1 MDPDDLK
8 KIAAI
13 LNVDLSKVSGE
24 NQKLLSDFVSSRSSN
39 APAPGGEKVNLPAT
53 PANAGERMN
62 LPATPAN
69 AGERRNL
76 PASANTPAFQSK
88 NDELRERL
96 VAAAERKLDGN
107 DPRQK
112 AGTFLFNP
120 ITNQI
125 KRSPTSGGGSA
136 SYDLSGNPKETGPG
150 SPDDLRTDR
159 LSRMK
164 EGSTEAAAEAD
175 RRKGIRDSVALPIS
189 NNIAAGVEGPA
200 LQGRQVFQDKEGRVE
215 DPATLKARLI
225 KEGTN
230 PNDATLA
237 AGQRYRDMF
246 NPPNAK
252 KEGFGMQGGQ
262 AGAVMAADPE
272 RRMSVMEQLKDA
284 RKDNLQALA
293 EARRNDPFRKEVGV
307 TTKIETSDGRV
318 LVERGEAVGVAR
330 GGTAGAVGSSVDK
343 IAPME
348 LTSDGKRAIANRTSV
363 ATTTPEKLG
372 FQSTNLSPQEKKDF
386 ENSFKSKN
394 PDLPVP
400 GADRPTNEVRVVT
413 GRFGTAVGGGISIK
427 DQLVSQGKLP
437 RDFELTP
444 EQRTGQAPVPKEY
457 AAMKQELLAN
467 AANVARNEGS
477 ISDSG
482 TRAVMRGV
490 GPQGVAAIDTET
502 ETAKAVADQRA
513 VQASKASDATLRSIY
528 SPAQMDDL
536 DKTIAKANKT
546 GGAVSPKADG
556 TFGIKEKLL
565 DTTTQEGRDLT
576 ADRELTKRNKAN
588 KRKS

>member
-1 MDPDDLK
+1 MEDQLK
-8 KIAAI
+8 LLTA
-13 LNVDLSKVSGE
+13 LLSKLPKE
-24 NQKLLSDFVSSRSSN
+24 DQKLASEVIKQL
-39 APAPGGEKVNLPAT
+39 APSTSVERRNLPAT
-53 PANAGERMN
+53 PATTGEKS
-62 LPATPAN
+62 
-69 AGERRNL
+69 NL
-76 PASANTPAFQSK
+76 PASANAPAFQSK
-88 NDELRERL
+88 NDELRDRL
-96 VAAAERKLDGN
+96 LAAANRKLDGN

-112 AGTFLFNP
+112 AGTFLFDP
-120 ITNQI
+120 VTNRL
-125 KRSPTSGGGSA
+125 KPSSTSGGGSA

-164 EGSTEAAAEAD
+164 EGSAGAVAVAEAD

-189 NNIAAGVEGPA
+189 DNAAFADGFKQ
-200 LQGRQVFQDKEGRVE
+200 QGLPTPGDKRDIFKDKEGRVE

-225 KEGTN
+225 KEGMN

-252 KEGFGMQGGQ
+252 KDGFGMQGGQ

-293 EARRNDPFRKEVGV
+293 EARRNDPFRKEVGTV
-307 TTKIETSDGRV
+307 TKIETSDGRV
-318 LVERGEAVGVAR
+318 LAQRDEEVKAAR
-330 GGTAGAVGSSVDK
+330 GGIDGAVGGSVD
-343 IAPME
+343 AMGPMR
-348 LTSDGKRAIANRTSV
+348 LTDDGRRAIANRTAV

-372 FQSTNLSPQEKKDF
+372 FQSTNPSPQDKKDF

-400 GADRPTNEVRVVT
+400 GVDRPTNEVRAVT
-413 GRFGTAVGGGISIK
+413 GRFGAAVGGASIT
-427 DQLVSQGKLP
+427 DQLKNQGKLP
-437 RDFELTP
+437 VGFELTP
-444 EQRTGQAPVPKEY
+444 EQRTGQAPLPKDY
-457 AAMKQELLAN
+457 DVMKRELISN
-467 AANVARNEGS
+467 STNVAKNEGAV
-477 ISDSG
+477 SDTG
-482 TRAVMRGV
+482 TRAAMLGA
-490 GPQGVAAIDTET
+490 GPQGVAAIDT

-528 SPAQMDDL
+528 SPAQMDNL
-536 DKTIAKANKT
+536 DKTIAKASKT
-546 GGAVSPKADG
+546 GGAVSPKPDG

-565 DTTTQEGRDLT
+565 DLNTQEGRDLA
-576 ADRELTKRNKAN
+576 ADKELTRRQTAKR
-588 KRKS
+588 RS

>member
-1 MDPDDLK
+1 MDDADFK
-8 KIAAI
+8 KLTEQLRNATPEQRKVFREA
-13 LNVDLSKVSGE
+13 LSEKEEAGAQTVA
-24 NQKLLSDFVSSRSSN
+24 VP
-39 APAPGGEKVNLPAT
+39 APAKT
-53 PANAGERMN
+53 
-62 LPATPAN
+62 
-69 AGERRNL
+69 
-76 PASANTPAFQSK
+76 K

-107 DPRQK
+107 DPRQR

-164 EGSTEAAAEAD
+164 EGSAEAAAEQA
-175 RRKGIRDSVALPIS
+175 RRQGIRDSVALPIS

-200 LQGRQVFQDKEGRVE
+200 LQGRQVFQDKDGRVE

-252 KEGFGMQGGQ
+252 KDGFGMQGGQ
-262 AGAVMAADPE
+262 ASAVMAADPE
-272 RRMSVMEQLKDA
+272 RRMSVMQQLKDA
-284 RKDNLQALA
+284 RKDNLQALTA
-293 EARRNDPFRKEVGV
+293 ARLNNPFRKEVGV

-318 LVERGEAVGVAR
+318 LAERGEAVGVAR
-330 GGTAGAVGSSVDK
+330 GGTQGAVGGSVDK
-343 IAPME
+343 IGPME
-348 LTSDGKRAIANRTSV
+348 LTLDGKRAIANRLSV

-372 FQSTNLSPQEKKDF
+372 FQSTNPSPQEKKDF

-394 PDLPVP
+394 PNTPVP
-400 GADRPTNEVRVVT
+400 GVDRPTNEVRAVT
-413 GRFGTAVGGGISIK
+413 GRFGTAVGGVSIT
-427 DQLVSQGKLP
+427 DQLKNQGKLP
-437 RDFELTP
+437 VGFELTP
-444 EQRTGQAPVPKEY
+444 EQRTGQAPLPKDY
-457 AAMKQELLAN
+457 DVMKRELISN
-467 AANVARNEGS
+467 STNVAKNEGAV
-477 ISDSG
+477 SDTG
-482 TRAVMRGV
+482 TRAAMLGA
-490 GPQGVAAIDTET
+490 GPQGVAAIDT

-528 SPAQMDDL
+528 SPAQMGDL

-546 GGAVSPKADG
+546 GGVVSPKADG
-556 TFGIKEKLL
+556 TFGIKEKPL
-565 DTTTQEGRDLT
+565 DLNTQEGRGLAADKELMKRQT
-576 ADRELTKRNKAN
+576 AKR
-588 KRKS
+588 RS

>member
-1 MDPDDLK
+1 MDDADFK
-8 KIAAI
+8 KLTEQLRNATPEQKKVFREA
-13 LNVDLSKVSGE
+13 LSEEEEAGAQTVA
-24 NQKLLSDFVSSRSSN
+24 VP
-39 APAPGGEKVNLPAT
+39 APAKT
-53 PANAGERMN
+53 
-62 LPATPAN
+62 
-69 AGERRNL
+69 
-76 PASANTPAFQSK
+76 K

-107 DPRQK
+107 DPRQR

-120 ITNQI
+120 ITNKI

-164 EGSTEAAAEAD
+164 EGGAETAAEAE
-175 RRKGIRDSVALPIS
+175 RKQKIRDSVALPIS
-189 NNIAAGVEGPA
+189 DNISSGFEG
-200 LQGRQVFQDKEGRVE
+200 RDIFRDKDGRVE

-225 KEGTN
+225 RDGIMD
-230 PNDATLA
+230 PNDATIA
-237 AGQRYRDMF
+237 AGQRSRDMY
-246 NPPNAK
+246 NPPNAVND
-252 KEGFGMQGGQ
+252 GLGNAQR
-262 AGAVMAADPE
+262 GAVLGTEPGLRPDGTSP
-272 RRMSVMEQLKDA
+272 RMGVMQQLKDA
-284 RKDNLQALA
+284 RADNLRAQT
-293 EARRNDPFRKEVGV
+293 EARLNNPFRKEVGV

-318 LVERGEAVGVAR
+318 LAERGEAVGVAR

-348 LTSDGKRAIANRTSV
+348 LTLDGKRAIANRLSV

-372 FQSTNLSPQEKKDF
+372 FQSTSPSPQEKKDF

-394 PDLPVP
+394 PNTPVP
-400 GADRPTNEVRVVT
+400 GVDRPTNEVRVVT
-413 GRFGTAVGGGISIK
+413 GRYGTAVGGGISIK

-467 AANVARNEGS
+467 AANVAKNEGRV
-477 ISDSG
+477 SDSG

-490 GPQGVAAIDTET
+490 GPQGVAAIDT

-528 SPAQMDDL
+528 SPAQMGDL

-546 GGAVSPKADG
+546 GGVVSPKADG
-556 TFGIKEKLL
+556 TFGIKEKPL
-565 DTTTQEGRDLT
+565 DLNTQEGRDLAADKELKRRQT
-576 ADRELTKRNKAN
+576 AKR
-588 KRKS
+588 RS